1 VLVATAPV
9 PTVRSRTYI
18 PDVVFVDCDRST
30 FSVDAKVVCSIG
42 MFGAV
47 MELL

>member
-1 VLVATAPV
+1 MYIPVLVL
-9 PTVRSRTYI
+9 
-18 PDVVFVDCDRST
+18 VDFERST
-30 FSVDAKVVCSIG
+30 FRVVAKVVCSIG